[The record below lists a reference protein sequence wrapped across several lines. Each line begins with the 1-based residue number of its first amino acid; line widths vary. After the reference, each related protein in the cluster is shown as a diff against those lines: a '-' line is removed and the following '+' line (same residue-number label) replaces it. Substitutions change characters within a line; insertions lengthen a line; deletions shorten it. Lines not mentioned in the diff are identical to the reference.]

1 MFEGCWDIPSSYANR
16 RCRSTRASFWLQY
29 EHVGEK
35 IFVPCQCS
43 TNNPPGWVCQN
54 VRLHVLKFCMSTC
67 GGVCQTLILKPY
79 SSSNERHLN
88 HTQPISCYPQV
99 VQQLQNLGPASS
111 IALHGIQL
119 NSAGS
124 ATVPWKIL
132 LDHRFPRSS
141 LRFQVVLHLDNW
153 LTPALAAVA
162 PSHLLGPSFEF
173 TGGPR
178 E

>member
-67 GGVCQTLILKPY
+67 GGVSQTLILRSY

-88 HTQPISCYPQV
+88 HPQPISGYPQV

-132 LDHRFPRSS
+132 LDHRFPVPHCDFKSS
-141 LRFQVVLHLDNW
+141 CTWTIGW
-153 LTPALAAVA
+153 LPL
-162 PSHLLGPSFEF
+162 
-173 TGGPR
+173 
-178 E
+178 